1 MSSDAQSTEELLEE
15 LKALRPGRES
25 YIQSLS
31 QLTAG
36 VAEGFKR
43 VSVLIGNQTQ
53 EINTLKARQAV
64 AWIAQV
70 TSLVIMLLWLIF
82 IAAKAI
88 FRCVTEKQQ
97 ANQEE
102 MVEMLEASLA
112 QRKAKRRAMVK
123 PGPLDK

>member
-1 MSSDAQSTEELLEE
+1 MR
-15 LKALRPGRES
+15 ALRPEREN
-25 YIQSLS
+25 INKSLS

-36 VAEGFKR
+36 VAEGFER
-43 VSVLIGNQTQ
+43 VSVPIGNQT
-53 EINTLKARQAV
+53 EMVLTLKARQPV
-64 AWIAQV
+64 ATIAQA
-70 TSLVIMLLWLIF
+70 TSLILTLLWIIF

-88 FRCVTEKQQ
+88 WRCVTEKQQ